1 MGIST
6 TVIETETV
14 PGEAIQKE
22 RTVKP
27 CALVIFGA
35 TGDLAKRKLLPALYN
50 IAKEG
55 WLPEGFEVVGV
66 GRSAADEQAFRKVH
80 QEATAKFSRT
90 KPVDAQVWDQL
101 SEHIHYVL
109 GDHTTPDTYK
119 RLLEKLDSL
128 DRERGTQGNRIFFF
142 STPPSSFEGILSGL
156 KENGLLKKSSERR
169 AAGEANPPFARVMI
183 EKPFGSDLPSAR
195 RLNNMAAD
203 FVDEDQLYRID
214 HYLGKETVQNI
225 LVLRFANSL
234 FEPLWNRNHV
244 DHVQITAAEELGME
258 GRGKFYDETGAL
270 RDVIQNHL
278 LEILA
283 LAAMEPPVSFKADEI
298 RNQKA
303 QLLRSVRPIHAS
315 EVATEVVRAQ
325 YEGFLDEPNI
335 AKDSKTPTYVACRFM
350 IDNWR
355 WHGVPFYVRAGKK
368 LNKRV
373 TEVAIHFRRVPLC
386 LFGRDEVCQRLE
398 QNVLTLRIQPDEG
411 IEFSFM
417 AKQPGDDLFVST
429 VKMDFSYARAFD
441 RQPPEAYE
449 RLILDCMRGDQTLF
463 ARRDG
468 VEEAWSLCTPILDA
482 WRDDD
487 SIPLHTYAAGSA
499 GPKAADELLH
509 ATKHHWRPLDTPDK
523 SANSVPPNANAPKPG

>member
-22 RTVKP
+22 RVVKP

-35 TGDLAKRKLLPALYN
+35 TGDLAKRKLVPALYN
-50 IAKEG
+50 LAREG
-55 WLPEGFEVVGV
+55 HLAEGFELVGV
-66 GRSAADEQAFRKVH
+66 GRSAADLEAFRRVH

-90 KPVDAQVWDQL
+90 KPVDPATWDAL
-101 SEHIHYVL
+101 AARIHYVL
-109 GDHTTPDTYK
+109 GDHTSPETYTS
-119 RLLEKLDSL
+119 LGATLDRL
-128 DRERGTQGNRIFFF
+128 DRERGTGGNRIFFF
-142 STPPSSFEGILSGL
+142 STPPSSFAQILEGLTSS
-156 KENGLLKKSSERR
+156 GLLKKSAELRTTSPS
-169 AAGEANPPFARVMI
+169 GGGSFARVMI
-183 EKPFGSDLPSAR
+183 EKPFGSDLASAR
-195 RLNNMAAD
+195 RLNDMAAR
-203 FVDEDQLYRID
+203 FVEEDQLYRID

-225 LVLRFANSL
+225 LVMRFANTL
-234 FEPLWNRNHV
+234 FEPLWNRNYV

-278 LEILA
+278 LEVLA

-303 QLLRSVRPIHAS
+303 QLLRSIRPIHAY
-315 EVATEVVRAQ
+315 EVGTEVVRAQ
-325 YEGFLDEPNI
+325 YEGFHDEPHI
-335 AKDSKTPTYVACRFM
+335 APGSKTPTFVACRFM
-350 IDNWR
+350 VDNWR
-355 WHGVPFYVRAGKK
+355 WHGVPFYVRAGKR
-368 LNKRV
+368 LKRRA
-373 TEVAIHFRRVPLC
+373 TEVSVFFRRVPLC

-398 QNVLTLRIQPDEG
+398 QNVLTLRIQPDDG

-441 RQPPEAYE
+441 KQPPEAYE

-468 VEEAWSLCTPILDA
+468 VEEAWALCTPILEA
-482 WRDDD
+482 WENDP
-487 SIPLHTYAAGSA
+487 SIPVHTYPPGSS
-499 GPKAADELLH
+499 GPRAADELLH
-509 ATKHHWRPLDTPDK
+509 ATKHHWRSLDAAGGL
-523 SANSVPPNANAPKPG
+523 SIRPPKET